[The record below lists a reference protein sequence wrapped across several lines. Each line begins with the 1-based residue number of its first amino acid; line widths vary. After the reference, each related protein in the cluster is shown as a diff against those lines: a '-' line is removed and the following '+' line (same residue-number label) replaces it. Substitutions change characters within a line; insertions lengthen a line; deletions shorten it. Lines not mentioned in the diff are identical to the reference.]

1 MARLLV
7 VEDEPDL
14 RDLLVQRIEAVGHE
28 VMPVAT
34 GAAALR
40 TLAHNGLPDAAVLD
54 VDLPGQDGVALL
66 ADLRQRQPELP
77 ALFITVLWSG
87 ELLARMKATGCPYLT
102 KPFTAADLRA
112 ALDDLLGGEGRATV
126 DGPASDGPGG
136 PGGPGGS
143 GGPGPD
149 KPSAPG

>member
-14 RDLLVQRIEAVGHE
+14 RDLLVQRVEAAGHE
-28 VMPVAT
+28 VIPVAT

-40 TLAHNGLPDAAVLD
+40 AVTENGVPDAAILD
-54 VDLPGQDGVALL
+54 VDLPGQDGVTLL
-66 ADLRQRQPELP
+66 GELRRVHPDLP

-102 KPFTAADLRA
+102 KPFAAKDLRD
-112 ALDDLLGGEGRATV
+112 ALDVLLGDA
-126 DGPASDGPGG
+126 PGVA
-136 PGGPGGS
+136 
-143 GGPGPD
+143 D
-149 KPSAPG
+149 HSAPG